1 MEELWYHVDVNSA
14 FLSWSAAHEIW
25 IKGGDLDLRT
35 VPSVIGGNEKDR
47 HGIVLAK
54 SGPAARFGIRTGETL
69 VEARNK
75 CPGLIIAPPEYDL
88 YVQCSRA
95 LIQLLGRYSHHI
107 HQYSIDEAFCAMD
120 GTKNLWGN
128 PVAFAQ
134 QIGAEIRRTLGFTVN
149 IGVSDNKLLAKM
161 ASEFQK
167 PDKVHTLFKDEIPKK
182 MWPLPVED
190 LFWVGRAAS
199 RKLKALGIRTIGDLA
214 AADRELMRRHL
225 KKHGEF
231 IWDYANGRDN
241 SPFLQEL
248 PENKGYGNSMT
259 VPMDVTDADTA
270 RQVILSLIETVCARL
285 RADGMKAGC
294 VGISITDRDFRHA
307 SRQRTMVSATHTTLE
322 MYRAA
327 CLIFEDLWDGAPIR
341 QMGVHTSRVT
351 HDTAYQYNLF
361 DMDRYEK
368 YARLDEAIDGIRSRY
383 GEDSVMRAVFLGG
396 RLPHMGG
403 GIDKAKRT
411 GMTKPLPYFPSE
423 TAEDAAGPACP
434 AARA

>member
-149 IGVSDNKLLAKM
+149 I
-161 ASEFQK
+161 
-167 PDKVHTLFKDEIPKK
+167 
-182 MWPLPVED
+182 
-190 LFWVGRAAS
+190 
-199 RKLKALGIRTIGDLA
+199 
-214 AADRELMRRHL
+214 
-225 KKHGEF
+225 
-231 IWDYANGRDN
+231 
-241 SPFLQEL
+241 
-248 PENKGYGNSMT
+248 
-259 VPMDVTDADTA
+259 
-270 RQVILSLIETVCARL
+270 LSLIH
-285 RADGMKAGC
+285 
-294 VGISITDRDFRHA
+294 I
-307 SRQRTMVSATHTTLE
+307 
-322 MYRAA
+322 
-327 CLIFEDLWDGAPIR
+327 
-341 QMGVHTSRVT
+341 
-351 HDTAYQYNLF
+351 
-361 DMDRYEK
+361 
-368 YARLDEAIDGIRSRY
+368 
-383 GEDSVMRAVFLGG
+383 
-396 RLPHMGG
+396 
-403 GIDKAKRT
+403 
-411 GMTKPLPYFPSE
+411 
-423 TAEDAAGPACP
+423 
-434 AARA
+434 

>member
-161 ASEFQK
+161 ASELQK

-214 AADRELMRRHL
+214 AADRGLVGRHL

-241 SPFLQEL
+241 SPNTMIPQST
-248 PENKGYGNSMT
+248 PW
-259 VPMDVTDADTA
+259 PTA
-270 RQVILSLIETVCARL
+270 SNI
-285 RADGMKAGC
+285 
-294 VGISITDRDFRHA
+294 
-307 SRQRTMVSATHTTLE
+307 
-322 MYRAA
+322 
-327 CLIFEDLWDGAPIR
+327 
-341 QMGVHTSRVT
+341 
-351 HDTAYQYNLF
+351 
-361 DMDRYEK
+361 
-368 YARLDEAIDGIRSRY
+368 
-383 GEDSVMRAVFLGG
+383 
-396 RLPHMGG
+396 
-403 GIDKAKRT
+403 
-411 GMTKPLPYFPSE
+411 
-423 TAEDAAGPACP
+423 AGPMPCSAFKMFIYMTSICTVNSCHCLPVLINSLPKQTTPSSDGLSKPSISDYPTCP
-434 AARA
+434 LVYGTGPKTGAA

>member
-134 QIGAEIRRTLGFTVN
+134 QIGRKSAVPWDSRLISGFRIT
-149 IGVSDNKLLAKM
+149 SCWPRWHRSSRSLTRYT
-161 ASEFQK
+161 
-167 PDKVHTLFKDEIPKK
+167 PLFKDEIPKEK
-182 MWPLPVED
+182 CGPCRW
-190 LFWVGRAAS
+190 
-199 RKLKALGIRTIGDLA
+199 RTCSG
-214 AADRELMRRHL
+214 
-225 KKHGEF
+225 
-231 IWDYANGRDN
+231 W
-241 SPFLQEL
+241 
-248 PENKGYGNSMT
+248 
-259 VPMDVTDADTA
+259 
-270 RQVILSLIETVCARL
+270 
-285 RADGMKAGC
+285 
-294 VGISITDRDFRHA
+294 
-307 SRQRTMVSATHTTLE
+307 
-322 MYRAA
+322 
-327 CLIFEDLWDGAPIR
+327 GAP
-341 QMGVHTSRVT
+341 
-351 HDTAYQYNLF
+351 
-361 DMDRYEK
+361 
-368 YARLDEAIDGIRSRY
+368 
-383 GEDSVMRAVFLGG
+383 
-396 RLPHMGG
+396 P
-403 GIDKAKRT
+403 
-411 GMTKPLPYFPSE
+411 
-423 TAEDAAGPACP
+423 AGS
-434 AARA
+434 